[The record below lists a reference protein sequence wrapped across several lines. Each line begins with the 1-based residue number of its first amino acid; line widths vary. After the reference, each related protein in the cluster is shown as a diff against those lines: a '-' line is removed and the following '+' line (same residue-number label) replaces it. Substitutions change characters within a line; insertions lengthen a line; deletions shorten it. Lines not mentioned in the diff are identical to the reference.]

1 MYSASRTCRHNRM
14 ACSYGIRR
22 TSDRTRVRFPFRVEV
37 LQLQSFYLGSDL
49 KHVGILRIVGRKIIF
64 SKISKITKF
73 LGVLTTFLVFSDSR
87 GLKPEKSE

>member
-1 MYSASRTCRHNRM
+1 M
-14 ACSYGIRR
+14 
-22 TSDRTRVRFPFRVEV
+22 

-49 KHVGILRIVGRKIIF
+49 KHVGIVRIVGRKIIF
-64 SKISKITKF
+64 SKIPKIKKN